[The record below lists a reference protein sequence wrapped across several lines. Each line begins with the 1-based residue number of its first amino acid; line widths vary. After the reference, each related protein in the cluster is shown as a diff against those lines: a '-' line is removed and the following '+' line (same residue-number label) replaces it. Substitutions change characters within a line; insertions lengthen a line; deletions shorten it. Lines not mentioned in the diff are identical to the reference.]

1 MTCPVVTFETEQNPH
16 CSTVSTTVPKLRA
29 TWALVQ
35 RMNTQLLPGS
45 LDSPALAQTVAS
57 NIPSPARLLSRA
69 HQARGKQWAWH
80 LDVWT
85 QILGEILLCCLGC
98 QLQFSI

>member
-35 RMNTQLLPGS
+35 RMNTQLWPGC
-45 LDSPALAQTVAS
+45 LDSPALAQTMAPNMS
-57 NIPSPARLLSRA
+57 SPSQLLSRA
-69 HQARGKQWAWH
+69 HQACGKQWARH

-85 QILGEILLCCLGC
+85 QILEEILLYCLGC
-98 QLQFSI
+98 QLQLSI